1 MSFEEQ
7 RQYWHGREETRV
19 ENEEEG
25 GGLKRNAG
33 RGGGGKAAISVIRR
47 PALARY

>member
-7 RQYWHGREETRV
+7 RQYWHGREETR
-19 ENEEEG
+19 EGNEEEEG
-25 GGLKRNAG
+25 GWKRNAG